1 MEERSKL
8 GWLVV
13 VAAFWAAQLTY
24 ALLPLDVIP
33 DFLPFVGWADDLVG
47 FVAALAVT
55 AWSCWRVLPMIGAP
69 PERMALTGETRAHPA
84 YEPLTPDQID
94 TL

>member
-8 GWLVV
+8 GWLMV

-24 ALLPLDVIP
+24 ALLPFDLVP
-33 DFLPFVGWADDLVG
+33 DFLPIVGWADDLGSFAV
-47 FVAALAVT
+47 ALAVT
-55 AWSCWRVLPMIGAP
+55 AWSCWRAAPLLGAG
-69 PERMALTGETRAHPA
+69 PERPAIGGDAGKHPS
-84 YEPLTPDQID
+84 YEPLSREQID